1 MLQEWSFPE
10 WEEVRSPAQQ
20 TWLRVEAQ
28 RPPAYSSATGT
39 ARGLTSRTEGSPGS
53 QDPPLAPTRPPFV
66 PAWDPSLGTS
76 SSGVQSLGD
85 PRPRGRKQ
93 LPALTRSATGVNF
106 PAQDEKQDYSLG

>member
-39 ARGLTSRTEGSPGS
+39 APRPEQQDRGLPGG
-53 QDPPLAPTRPPFV
+53 QDPPLAPARPPFV
-66 PAWDPSLGTS
+66 PAWDPSLGT

-93 LPALTRSATGVNF
+93 LPAQTRSATGVNF
-106 PAQDEKQDYSLG
+106 PAQDEKRDYSLG